1 MGASA
6 QSLRAGRGESPA
18 GDILLCAKNIKKV
31 YGGAVALAD
40 GNLTVRSGEIHALLG
55 ENGAGKSTL
64 IKCLAGTP
72 PPDAGEIQVGRV
84 TLPISHSARHATEA
98 GLAFIHQETT
108 LIETLSVDE
117 NIALANGYKRRGGLI
132 DWRQVRRS
140 AEAAMGKMGVYVD
153 PSRLVAELPTATR
166 TVLAIAAALARS
178 ARILVLDE
186 PTATL
191 GANDVQ
197 VLFGVL
203 RRISEA
209 GNAVVFVSHRLD
221 EVYELCDQITVLR
234 DGVTVGAVKS
244 NDISKDDLVALICG
258 HHVAISQKQKA
269 PAVTAPVLTV
279 TNLRGPLAGPVSF
292 TVRSGEILGLTGLS
306 DAGHYEVGEIL
317 FGLKRARSGSVTL
330 RDRPFAPNSPIEA
343 MRRGVGY
350 VPPDRNVLG
359 LARDMDSYRKTYSSI
374 RAAVHLPSAVWG
386 RSLMRAS
393 VPMPAEFC
401 AVLESVLP
409 SRKNQSRQLERRKR
423 AKSARGAMVV
433 RRRTSVDRKRR
444 QRRCRCWL
452 SRGDLRSH
460 SPRGFTRR
468 SSVSHHFGFRGDRGA
483 LLAGFRL
490 RPRRLQGRA
499 QRCRGECAH
508 HGSVPRQP
516 NSINR
521 NEQRAA
527 RRLLLLLLLLL
538 LLVAVA
544 TVLLIRRPARMLL
557 L

>member
-6 QSLRAGRGESPA
+6 QSLTAGRGESPA
-18 GDILLCAKNIKKV
+18 GDILLCARNIKKV

-72 PPDAGEIQVGRV
+72 PPDAGEIQVGGV
-84 TLPISHSARHATEA
+84 TLPIGHSARHATEA
-98 GLAFIHQETT
+98 GLAFIHQETA

-117 NIALANGYKRRGGLI
+117 NIALANGYQRRGGLI

-140 AEAAMGKMGVYVD
+140 AEAAMEKMGVYVD
-153 PSRLVAELPTATR
+153 PRRLVAELPTATR

-234 DGVTVGAVKS
+234 DGVTVGAVKPNS
-244 NDISKDDLVALICG
+244 ISKDDLIALICG
-258 HHVAISQKQKA
+258 HHVAITQKQQA
-269 PAVTAPVLTV
+269 PSVAAAILTV

-292 TVRSGEILGLTGLS
+292 TAQSGEILGFTGLS

-317 FGLKRARSGSVTL
+317 FGLKGARSGSVAL
-330 RDRPFAPNSPIEA
+330 RDRPFAPISPIEA

-359 LARDMDSYRKTYSSI
+359 LARDMSLSENLFFNPRSGSPAIGRLGTLSHARERTNASRILHRFGVRPPLPEERVVSLSGGNAQKVLVARWLFDAAPVLIVNDVSVGVDVGSREEIYEAI
-374 RAAVHLPSAVWG
+374 RREALQGAAVLVITSDFEEIEALC
-386 RSLMRAS
+386 SRAFVFVRGACKAELNAAEVS
-393 VPMPAEFC
+393 VPNIAAC
-401 AVLESVLP
+401 LV
-409 SRKNQSRQLERRKR
+409 N
-423 AKSARGAMVV
+423 
-433 RRRTSVDRKRR
+433 RT
-444 QRRCRCWL
+444 Q
-452 SRGDLRSH
+452 
-460 SPRGFTRR
+460 FTET
-468 SSVSHHFGFRGDRGA
+468 SSVR
-483 LLAGFRL
+483 
-490 RPRRLQGRA
+490 QG
-499 QRCRGECAH
+499 
-508 HGSVPRQP
+508 V
-516 NSINR
+516 
-521 NEQRAA
+521 
-527 RRLLLLLLLLL
+527 
-538 LLVAVA
+538 
-544 TVLLIRRPARMLL
+544 
-557 L
+557 

>member
-1 MGASA
+1 MSASA
-6 QSLRAGRGESPA
+6 QSLTAGRGESPA

-72 PPDAGEIQVGRV
+72 PPDAGEIQVGGV
-84 TLPISHSARHATEA
+84 TLPIGHSARHATEA

-140 AEAAMGKMGVYVD
+140 AEAAMEKMGVYVD

-221 EVYELCDQITVLR
+221 EVYELSDQITVLR
-234 DGVTVGAVKS
+234 DGVTVGAVKP

-258 HHVAISQKQKA
+258 HHVAISEKQEA

-292 TVRSGEILGLTGLS
+292 TVRSGEILGFTGLS

-330 RDRPFAPNSPIEA
+330 RDRPFAPNSPMEA
-343 MRRGVGY
+343 IRRGVGY

-359 LARDMDSYRKTYSSI
+359 LARDMSLSENLFFNPRGGSPAIGRLGTLSYARERTNASRI
-374 RAAVHLPSAVWG
+374 LRRFGVRPPAPG
-386 RSLMRAS
+386 RT
-393 VPMPAEFC
+393 
-401 AVLESVLP
+401 
-409 SRKNQSRQLERRKR
+409 SRQLERRKR

-433 RRRTSVDRKRR
+433 
-444 QRRCRCWL
+444 
-452 SRGDLRSH
+452 
-460 SPRGFTRR
+460 
-468 SSVSHHFGFRGDRGA
+468 
-483 LLAGFRL
+483 
-490 RPRRLQGRA
+490 
-499 QRCRGECAH
+499 
-508 HGSVPRQP
+508 
-516 NSINR
+516 
-521 NEQRAA
+521 
-527 RRLLLLLLLLL
+527 
-538 LLVAVA
+538 
-544 TVLLIRRPARMLL
+544 
-557 L
+557 

>member
-1 MGASA
+1 MGATA
-6 QSLRAGRGESPA
+6 QSATAGRRESSV

-40 GNLTVRSGEIHALLG
+40 GNLSVRLGEIHALLG

-72 PPDAGEIQVGRV
+72 PPDAGEIQVGGV
-84 TLPISHSARHATEA
+84 TLPIGHSPRQATEA

-117 NIALANGYKRRGGLI
+117 NIALANGYQRRGGLI

-140 AEAAMGKMGVYVD
+140 AEAAMEKMGVYVD
-153 PSRLVAELPTATR
+153 PSQLVAELPPATR

-234 DGVTVGAVKS
+234 DGVTVGAVKP
-244 NDISKDDLVALICG
+244 NAISKEGLIALICG
-258 HHVAISQKQKA
+258 HHVAISEKQEA
-269 PAVTAPVLTV
+269 PAATVPVLAV

-292 TVRSGEILGLTGLS
+292 TARSSEILGFTGLS

-317 FGLKRARSGSVTL
+317 FGLKRARSGTVTL
-330 RDRPFAPNSPIEA
+330 RDQLFSPSSPVEA

-359 LARDMDSYRKTYSSI
+359 LARDMSLSENLFFNPRGGSPAIGRLGMLSHVRERTNASRILRRFGVRPPLPEERVVSLSGGNAQKVLVARWLFNAAPVLILNDISVGVDVGSREEIYDAI
-374 RAAVHLPSAVWG
+374 RREASQGAAVLVITSDFEEIEALC
-386 RSLMRAS
+386 SRAF
-393 VPMPAEFC
+393 VFVRGAC
-401 AVLESVLP
+401 KAVLNGSDVNVPGIAACLV
-409 SRKNQSRQLERRKR
+409 N
-423 AKSARGAMVV
+423 
-433 RRRTSVDRKRR
+433 
-444 QRRCRCWL
+444 
-452 SRGDLRSH
+452 
-460 SPRGFTRR
+460 
-468 SSVSHHFGFRGDRGA
+468 
-483 LLAGFRL
+483 
-490 RPRRLQGRA
+490 RA
-499 QRCRGECAH
+499 QSTETA
-508 HGSVPRQP
+508 SFRQG
-516 NSINR
+516 
-521 NEQRAA
+521 
-527 RRLLLLLLLLL
+527 
-538 LLVAVA
+538 V
-544 TVLLIRRPARMLL
+544 
-557 L
+557 